1 VEKHDSPLAGLSID
15 WYIFLSAPEFVWF
28 DTGAGV
34 EGMSLVDAADVL
46 ERLRREL
53 PSLSAR
59 EARAARHLLANYPVA
74 GLRTV
79 AEFAIESGVSTATV
93 LRLVKR
99 LGFAVYADFQVALR
113 EHIEATLQSPLLRF
127 GAQHGRQAHS
137 AGNFF
142 DHFINE
148 MVEHLT
154 VLRQTTLPAEF
165 DAVTALIADPR
176 RDIHLVGGRYSS
188 NLARYFADLLVAVRG
203 RVTVVGGQTQ
213 TWPQHLL
220 DMGKASVVIVLDV
233 RRYQQDVI
241 EFAHAAAQRGATV
254 VLLTDKWRSP
264 AARSAA
270 HVLSFPVTS
279 PSIFDVLTIG
289 MAMVEA
295 LVGAAANRLGEAGKA
310 RMERLEGLRTPF
322 APREPELNRTPQKR
336 DEQTRGKD

>member
-1 VEKHDSPLAGLSID
+1 MGETS
-15 WYIFLSAPEFVWF
+15 F
-28 DTGAGV
+28 
-34 EGMSLVDAADVL
+34 MDAADVA

-53 PSLSAR
+53 PGLSAR

-79 AEFAIESGVSTATV
+79 AEFAAESGVSTATV

-99 LGFAVYADFQVALR
+99 LGFSIYADFQAALR

-127 GAQHGRQAHS
+127 GARREPEGD
-137 AGNFF
+137 AGSFF
-142 DHFINE
+142 DRF
-148 MVEHLT
+148 MAQMAEHILL
-154 VLRQTTLPAEF
+154 LRQTTVQSEF

-188 NLARYFADLLVAVRG
+188 NLARYFADLLTAVRG
-203 RVTVVGGQTQ
+203 RVTAVGGQTQ

-220 DMGKASVVIVLDV
+220 DMGKSSVVVVLDV

-241 EFAHAAAQRGATV
+241 EFAHAAAGRGATV

-270 HVLSFPVTS
+270 HVLGFPVAS
-279 PSIFDVLTIG
+279 PSVFDVLAIG
-289 MAMVEA
+289 MALVEA
-295 LVGAAANRLGEAGKA
+295 LVGAAANRLGENGKA
-310 RMERLEGLRTPF
+310 RMARLEDLRTPF
-322 APREPELNRTPQKR
+322 APKEPELNRTPQKR
-336 DEQTRGKD
+336 DEQPRGKAQGKAQGKD